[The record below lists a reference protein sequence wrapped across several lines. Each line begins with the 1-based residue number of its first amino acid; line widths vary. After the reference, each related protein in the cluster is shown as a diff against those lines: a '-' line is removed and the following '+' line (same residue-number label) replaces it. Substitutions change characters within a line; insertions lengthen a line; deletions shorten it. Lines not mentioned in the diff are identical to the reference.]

1 MLIAKK
7 PQTTASM
14 RLIFVV
20 FWLILASTTVL
31 ADDECPHESSCEND
45 RYSADVRIRYGNIN
59 DNINKDANTLTGR
72 LLITLRTPQV
82 GNFRAVF
89 AAEHVND
96 FGINTYNDGG
106 TNGQFE
112 YATEVDP
119 SGTELDEAFIEYK
132 GEAALIRYGRQ
143 YINHGALPQR
153 YLGTV
158 AWRQNH
164 QTYDAFS
171 IDAKFAEK
179 FRFELA
185 LVEKA
190 YRVFGRDHPSR
201 AIREWDLDGIAVRG
215 TYPIPNFADV
225 TGYVYN
231 LDFDDSALLS
241 TRTIGFVAE
250 GPCFADGAKFG
261 WSGPCKAEFAAQSA
275 LHESVGFDDLLYVHG
290 SIGLDFSNF
299 RKENTTGSVA
309 LLLTALEGDGL
320 NSFKTPLATLH
331 GYAGA
336 ADKFLVNTPP
346 DGLRDLE
353 IRIKERILGWNVT
366 VGLHRF
372 DTTFSNLPT
381 YGTEINIAATRT
393 FGKYKWILKFADYQ
407 ANDEWKP
414 LFYGI
419 DATKLWATVQFSL

>member
-1 MLIAKK
+1 
-7 PQTTASM
+7 M
-14 RLIFVV
+14 RLISAVVCFV
-20 FWLILASTTVL
+20 LASTAVV
-31 ADDECPHESSCEND
+31 AADECPQESSCEND
-45 RYSADVRIRYGNIN
+45 RFSADVRIRYGNIN

-72 LLITLRTPQV
+72 LLMTLRTPQV

-119 SGTELDEAFIEYK
+119 SGTELDEAFVEYK
-132 GEAALIRYGRQ
+132 TETALIRYGRQ

-171 IDAKFAEK
+171 VDAMIGDK
-179 FRFELA
+179 FRLETA

-201 AIREWDLDGIAVRG
+201 AVREWDLDGIAVRG
-215 TYPIPNFADV
+215 TYPVSNFGDV
-225 TGYVYN
+225 TAYVYN
-231 LDFDDSALLS
+231 LDFDDNPLLS
-241 TRTIGFVAE
+241 TRTVGVVSE
-250 GPCFADGAKFG
+250 GPCFSKPSRFG
-261 WSGPCKAEFAAQSA
+261 WTGKCKGELASQSA
-275 LHESVGFDDLLYVHG
+275 LHESVGFKGLLYIHSSFGV
-290 SIGLDFSNF
+290 DFSNF
-299 RKENTTGSVA
+299 QKENTTGNV
-309 LLLTALEGDGL
+309 TINFTFLEGDRVF
-320 NSFKTPLATLH
+320 SFKTPLATLH

-346 DGLRDLE
+346 DGLLDFE
-353 IRIKERILGWNVT
+353 IRIKERLLGWNVT

-372 DTTFSNLPT
+372 EAWPYDRPT
-381 YGTEINIAATRT
+381 YGTEIDIAATRT
-393 FGKYKWILKFADYQ
+393 FGSYKWILKFADYQ

-419 DATKLWATVQFSL
+419 DATKFWATVQFSL

>member
-1 MLIAKK
+1 
-7 PQTTASM
+7 M
-14 RLIFVV
+14 RLSFVV
-20 FWLILASTTVL
+20 VCLTLASTAVV
-31 ADDECPHESSCEND
+31 ADDECPDASSCDNH

-72 LLITLRTPQV
+72 LLMTFRTPQV

-96 FGINTYNDGG
+96 FGIDTYNDGG
-106 TNGQFE
+106 TNGRYE

-132 GEAALIRYGRQ
+132 RESALIRYGRQ
-143 YINHGALPQR
+143 YINHGKLPQR

-164 QTYDAFS
+164 QTYDALS

-179 FRFELA
+179 FRLELA

-201 AIREWDLDGIAVRG
+201 AIREWDLDGIAIRG
-215 TYPIPNFADV
+215 TYPVPKFADV

-231 LDFDDSALLS
+231 LDFDDNRLLS
-241 TRTIGFVAE
+241 TRTIGLMAE
-250 GPCFADGAKFG
+250 GPCRSDPSKFG
-261 WSGPCKAEFAAQSA
+261 WSGACKIEVATQSA
-275 LHESVGFDDLLYVHG
+275 LHESVGFDRLLYAHSSVG
-290 SIGLDFSNF
+290 VDFSNF
-299 RKENTTGSVA
+299 RKENTTGSISFSATV
-309 LLLTALEGDGL
+309 LDGDGEY
-320 NSFKTPLATLH
+320 SFKTPLATLH

-346 DGLRDLE
+346 DGLRDVE
-353 IRIKERILGWNVT
+353 IRIKERLLGWDVT

-372 DTTFSNLPT
+372 NTLFKDLPT
-381 YGTEINIAATRT
+381 YGTEVDIAATRT

-407 ANDEWKP
+407 ANEEWKP

-419 DATKLWATVQFSL
+419 DATKFWATVQFSL